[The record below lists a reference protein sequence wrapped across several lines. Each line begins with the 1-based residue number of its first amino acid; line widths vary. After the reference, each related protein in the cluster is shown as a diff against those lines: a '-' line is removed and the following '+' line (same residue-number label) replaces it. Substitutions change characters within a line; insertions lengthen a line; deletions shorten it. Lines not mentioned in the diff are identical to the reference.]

1 VSGTN
6 ARDARRAI
14 TRDRTG
20 SDGKKAV
27 SVVEGLGMWLFLAVP
42 DAVISRLSRF
52 LRIGV
57 ARADKGCPGS
67 RSQHRM
73 RCMIKR
79 RTHKYKDNRDTRTM
93 QIIIKKLDGQKK
105 PFNFE
110 PEDTVLKVKEVLAEK
125 TGVNKEQIRLIFQ
138 GSPMVDNQTLT
149 QQKVK
154 AGDVIHMIMQL
165 RGG

>member
-1 VSGTN
+1 
-6 ARDARRAI
+6 
-14 TRDRTG
+14 
-20 SDGKKAV
+20 
-27 SVVEGLGMWLFLAVP
+27 
-42 DAVISRLSRF
+42 
-52 LRIGV
+52 
-57 ARADKGCPGS
+57 
-67 RSQHRM
+67 
-73 RCMIKR
+73 
-79 RTHKYKDNRDTRTM
+79 M

-149 QQKVK
+149 AQKVK